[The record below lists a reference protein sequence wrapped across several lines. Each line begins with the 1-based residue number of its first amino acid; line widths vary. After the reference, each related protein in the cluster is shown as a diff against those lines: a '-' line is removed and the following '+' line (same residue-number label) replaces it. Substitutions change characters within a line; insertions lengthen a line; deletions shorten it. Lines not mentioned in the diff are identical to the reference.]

1 MKGRR
6 NLNEEGER
14 IYRFYYLTIYTAEGI
29 EGFGRFERVRGFEGV
44 KGFEVV
50 EGFGGFEG
58 FVGADGTDMAA
69 IYLLPNSQNTLES

>member
-6 NLNEEGER
+6 NLNEGVEG
-14 IYRFYYLTIYTAEGI
+14 IVQVLYLTIYTAEGI